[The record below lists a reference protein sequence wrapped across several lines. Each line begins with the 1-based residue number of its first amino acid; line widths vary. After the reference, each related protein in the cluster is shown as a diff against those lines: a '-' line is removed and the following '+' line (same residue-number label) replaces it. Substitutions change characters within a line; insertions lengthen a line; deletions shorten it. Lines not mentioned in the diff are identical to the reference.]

1 MFKCEA
7 FVLQLKIEVVFKSNT
22 LFKNKTNTV
31 EEKKK
36 TRRGQDFIMFCRLV
50 LRIQENTEPKT
61 GFNDQGS

>member
-31 EEKKK
+31 EEKKNK
-36 TRRGQDFIMFCRLV
+36 ER
-50 LRIQENTEPKT
+50 T
-61 GFNDQGS
+61 GFYYVL